1 MKKRNYYLIWIALVL
16 LQSGALAQ
24 KLTLEECVATALEK
38 SKVLALNTS
47 AIDQNIL
54 KLKEIS
60 TAKLPQLKFFASYVR
75 LSEIPNSEIKVP
87 FFPNPITI
95 QEPLFNNYQLRLN
108 VTQPV
113 FLGNRIT
120 ASEDAA
126 QKNIDALKSDQ
137 NIKKNDEAIKVIN
150 AWLNL
155 AGAIE
160 QLKVVN
166 ENITSLQK
174 RVTDANQLLDNGMAT
189 RNDILKIEV
198 QLSGVVSQRIDA
210 ETAISSA
217 KGALNLAMGRPVDS
231 PIEIADLKFSSDV
244 NVPALTELIPEA
256 RKNRPEFTSLSLKKD
271 ALSSNLEAAKSGYY
285 PEVSVSSNLY
295 YANPSQRIFPVKDEF
310 KASWDVSL
318 NLQWNIWDWGN
329 TSAKA
334 DQVTESIKSLG
345 TTESQLS
352 DAVANEVYNSR
363 LALVNAKDKLENL
376 KVTLA
381 QAEENYRVTLENFK
395 AQAATSTDLISADT
409 MLYSAKSSIQVA
421 RIRMALAWYNLLRST
436 GKQLY

>member
-1 MKKRNYYLIWIALVL
+1 MKKRNYYIIWLAFLILHG
-16 LQSGALAQ
+16 GALAQ
-24 KLTLEECVATALEK
+24 KLTLEECVSIALDK
-38 SKVLALNTS
+38 SKVLALNRS
-47 AIDQNIL
+47 AIDQNRF

-60 TAKLPQLKFFASYVR
+60 SAKLPQLKFFASYVR
-75 LSEIPNSEIKVP
+75 LSEIPVSEIKVP
-87 FFPNPITI
+87 FAPNPITI

-113 FLGNRIT
+113 FLGNRLT

-126 QKNIDALKSDQ
+126 RKNIEALKSDQ
-137 NIKKNDEAIKVIN
+137 IANKNDEALKVIS

-155 AGAIE
+155 AGAME
-160 QLKVVN
+160 QLKVVT

-174 RVTDANQLLDNGMAT
+174 RLADANQMLNNGMAT
-189 RNDILKIEV
+189 RNDVLKIEV
-198 QLSGVVSQRIDA
+198 QLSGVISQKIDA
-210 ETAISSA
+210 ETAINSA
-217 KGALNLAMGRPVDS
+217 KGVLNIAMGLPVDS
-231 PIEIADLKFSSDV
+231 PIEITGLQFTNDI
-244 NVPALTELIPEA
+244 TIPPLAGMISGAKKE
-256 RKNRPEFTSLSLKKD
+256 RPEFTSLALKKE
-271 ALSSNLEAAKSGYY
+271 ALNSNLEVARSGFY

-295 YANPSQRIFPVKDEF
+295 YANPNQRIFPMKDEF
-310 KASWDVSL
+310 KATWDVSL

-334 DQVTESIKSLG
+334 DQVTELIKSLG
-345 TTESQLS
+345 TTEAQLG
-352 DAVANEVYNSR
+352 DAVANEVYNNR

-376 KVTLA
+376 NTTLA

-395 AQAATSTDLISADT
+395 AQAATSSDLISADT

>member
-1 MKKRNYYLIWIALVL
+1 MKNRNYHIIWLLLLI
-16 LQSGALAQ
+16 LQGGALAQ

-244 NVPALTELIPEA
+244 TVPALTELIPEA

>member
-1 MKKRNYYLIWIALVL
+1 MKNRNYHIIWLLLLI
-16 LQSGALAQ
+16 LQGGALAQ
-24 KLTLEECVATALEK
+24 KLTLEECVATALDK

-47 AIDQNIL
+47 AIEQNMF

-60 TAKLPQLKFFASYVR
+60 SAKLPQLKFFASYVR

-87 FFPNPITI
+87 FAPNPITI

-126 QKNIDALKSDQ
+126 QKSIDALKTDQ
-137 NIKKNDEAIKVIN
+137 MAKKNDEAIKVIS

-155 AGAIE
+155 AGAME
-160 QLKVVN
+160 QLKVVTD
-166 ENITSLQK
+166 NIASLQK
-174 RVTDANQLLDNGMAT
+174 RLADANQLLSNGMAT
-189 RNDILKIEV
+189 RNDVLKIEV
-198 QLSGVVSQRIDA
+198 QLSGVISQKIDA
-210 ETAISSA
+210 ETAINSA
-217 KGALNLAMGRPVDS
+217 KGALNIAMGRPVDS
-231 PIEIADLKFSSDV
+231 PIEITDLQFTNDIS
-244 NVPALTELIPEA
+244 VPPLTGLISEA
-256 RKNRPEFTSLSLKKD
+256 RKNRPEFTSLALKKE
-271 ALSSNLEAAKSGYY
+271 ALTSNLEVAKSGYY

-295 YANPSQRIFPVKDEF
+295 YANPNQRIFPMKDEF
-310 KASWDVSL
+310 KATWDVSL

-334 DQVTESIKSLG
+334 DQVTASINSLG
-345 TTESQLS
+345 TSEAQLG
-352 DAVANEVYNSR
+352 DAVDNEVYNSH

-376 KVTLA
+376 TTTLA

-395 AQAATSTDLISADT
+395 AQAATSTDLITADT

-421 RIRMALAWYNLLRST
+421 RIRIALAWYNLLRST